1 MAKDLF
7 HDSFRK
13 ALEKDGWTITHDPFP
28 FRILGVEGEIDLG
41 AEKIIAA
48 ERENEGKKTRI
59 LVEIKS
65 FIGSSFMRDFHVAV
79 GQYTNYKVF
88 MSVTEKERQ
97 LYLAVTNAVF
107 EKRFR
112 IPGIQ
117 LVLKT
122 TGIKVVVF
130 DEIAETI
137 VLWEN

>member
-1 MAKDLF
+1 
-7 HDSFRK
+7 
-13 ALEKDGWTITHDPFP
+13 
-28 FRILGVEGEIDLG
+28 
-41 AEKIIAA
+41 
-48 ERENEGKKTRI
+48 
-59 LVEIKS
+59 VEIKS